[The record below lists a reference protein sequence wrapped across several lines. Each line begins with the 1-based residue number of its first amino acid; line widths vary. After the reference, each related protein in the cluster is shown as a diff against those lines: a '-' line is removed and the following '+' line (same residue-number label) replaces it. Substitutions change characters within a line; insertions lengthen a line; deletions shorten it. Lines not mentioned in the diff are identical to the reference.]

1 MDTVFSSAI
10 APSLNDFLAQKRSLG
25 YKYEAEEYVLH
36 TLDRYWHDNNGNNTD
51 ITEKNLE
58 GWMRKRETETV
69 ASRSNRVSVLRQFTL
84 YLNGIGEHAFIPM
97 DKYIKSHPVFH
108 VLTMTEIQELFQA
121 IDTYEHR
128 RRQSPEVTRMIREY
142 RILFR
147 LILSTGL
154 RKSEAL
160 GLRLQDVN
168 LSENTVSIYQGKM
181 RKDRLVYMSPD
192 MAELIS
198 DYLEYLSQRIGNEPF
213 WLFPSVNP
221 AKHMSDGCAQR
232 FRDFWN
238 MTPSAQKCEKAPTIH
253 SLRHTYVVMRMN
265 QWMENG
271 YDLRV
276 MMPYLSRQLGHVS
289 AEETFY
295 YYHQVIDAHR
305 IIHQKDTLA
314 SLVLPEVRVK

>member
-1 MDTVFSSAI
+1 MDTKFSSSI
-10 APSLNDFLAQKRSLG
+10 APVLNDFLAQKRSLG
-25 YKYEAEEYVLH
+25 YKYSTEENVLR

-51 ITEKNLE
+51 ITEKSLE
-58 GWMRKRETETV
+58 GWMQKKETETV

-84 YLNGIGEHAFIPM
+84 YLNSIGKQAFVPM
-97 DKYIKSHPVFH
+97 DKYIKSHSVFH
-108 VLTMTEIQELFQA
+108 VLNTTEIQELFQV

-128 RRQSPEVTRMIREY
+128 CRQSPEVTRMIQEY
-142 RILFR
+142 KILFR
-147 LILSTGL
+147 LILTTGL

-160 GLRLQDVN
+160 CLRLQDVN
-168 LSENTVSIYQGKM
+168 LSENTVSIYQGKR

-192 MAELIS
+192 MSDLIS
-198 DYLEYLSQRIGNEPF
+198 EYLKYLSQQIGSESF
-213 WLFPSVNP
+213 WLFPSVDP
-221 AKHMSDGCAQR
+221 AKHMSGGCAQR

-238 MTPSAQKCEKAPTIH
+238 MTPSALKCEKAPTIH
-253 SLRHTYVVMRMN
+253 SLRHTYVVLRMN

-271 YDLRV
+271 YDLKV

>member
-1 MDTVFSSAI
+1 MDTVFSSSI
-10 APSLNDFLAQKRSLG
+10 ASALNDFLAQKRSLG
-25 YKYEAEEYVLH
+25 YKYEAEECVLH

-58 GWMRKRETETV
+58 GWMQKKETETV

-128 RRQSPEVTRMIREY
+128 RRQSSEVTRMIQEY
-142 RILFR
+142 KILFR
-147 LILSTGL
+147 LILCTGL

-168 LSENTVSIYQGKM
+168 LSENTVSIYRGKM
-181 RKDRLVYMSPD
+181 RKDRLVYMSSD
-192 MAELIS
+192 MSELIS
-198 DYLEYLSQRIGNEPF
+198 DYLEYLSRQIGNEPF
-213 WLFPSVNP
+213 WLFPSVDP
-221 AKHMSDGCAQR
+221 AKHMSSGCAQR

-238 MTPSAQKCEKAPTIH
+238 MTPSAFNCEKAPTIH

-265 QWMENG
+265 QWMESG
-271 YDLRV
+271 YDLRA

-289 AEETFY
+289 VDETFY

-305 IIHQKDTLA
+305 IIRQKDILA

>member
-1 MDTVFSSAI
+1 MDIVFSSSI
-10 APSLNDFLAQKRSLG
+10 APALSDFLAQKRSLG
-25 YKYEAEEYVLH
+25 YKYKAEEYVLH
-36 TLDRYWHDNNGNNTD
+36 TLDRFWHDNNGNNTD

-58 GWMRKRETETV
+58 GWMQKKETETV

-108 VLTMTEIQELFQA
+108 VLSMTEIQELFQA
-121 IDTYEHR
+121 IDTYAHR
-128 RRQSPEVTRMIREY
+128 RRQSSEVTRMIQEY
-142 RILFR
+142 KILFR
-147 LILSTGL
+147 LILCTGL

-181 RKDRLVYMSPD
+181 RKDRLVYMSSD
-192 MAELIS
+192 MSELIS
-198 DYLEYLSQRIGNEPF
+198 DYLEYLFRQIGNEPL
-213 WLFPSVNP
+213 WLFPSVDP
-221 AKHMSDGCAQR
+221 AKHMSGGCAHR

-238 MTPSAQKCEKAPTIH
+238 MTPSALNCEKAPTIH

-265 QWMENG
+265 QWMESG

-289 AEETFY
+289 VDETFY

-305 IIHQKDTLA
+305 IIRQKDSLA

>member
-1 MDTVFSSAI
+1 MDIVFSSSI
-10 APSLNDFLAQKRSLG
+10 APALSDFLAQKRSLG
-25 YKYEAEEYVLH
+25 YKYKAEEYVLH
-36 TLDRYWHDNNGNNTD
+36 TLDKFWHDNNGNKTD
-51 ITEKNLE
+51 LTEKNLE
-58 GWMRKRETETV
+58 GWMQKKETETV

-108 VLTMTEIQELFQA
+108 VLSMTEIQELFQA
-121 IDTYEHR
+121 IDTYVHR
-128 RRQSPEVTRMIREY
+128 RSQSTEVTRMIQEY
-142 RILFR
+142 KILFR
-147 LILSTGL
+147 LILCTGL

-181 RKDRLVYMSPD
+181 RKDRLVYMSSD
-192 MAELIS
+192 MSELIS
-198 DYLEYLSQRIGNEPF
+198 DYLEYLFRQIGNEPL
-213 WLFPSVNP
+213 WLFPSVDP
-221 AKHMSDGCAQR
+221 AKHISGGCAHR

-238 MTPSAQKCEKAPTIH
+238 MTPSALNCEKAPTIH

-265 QWMENG
+265 QWMESG

-276 MMPYLSRQLGHVS
+276 MMPYLSRQLGHASVD
-289 AEETFY
+289 ETFY

-305 IIHQKDTLA
+305 IIRQKDNL
-314 SLVLPEVRVK
+314 SSVVLPEVRVK

>member
-1 MDTVFSSAI
+1 MDIVFSSSI
-10 APSLNDFLAQKRSLG
+10 APALSDFLAQKRSLG
-25 YKYEAEEYVLH
+25 YKYKAEEYVLH
-36 TLDRYWHDNNGNNTD
+36 TLDKFWHDNNGNKTD
-51 ITEKNLE
+51 LTEKNLE
-58 GWMRKRETETV
+58 GWMQKKETETV

-97 DKYIKSHPVFH
+97 AKYIKSHPVFP
-108 VLTMTEIQELFQA
+108 VLSMTEIQELFQA
-121 IDTYEHR
+121 IDTYAHR
-128 RRQSPEVTRMIREY
+128 RRQSAEVTRMIQEY
-142 RILFR
+142 KILFR
-147 LILSTGL
+147 LILCTGL

-168 LSENTVSIYQGKM
+168 LSENTVLIYQGKM
-181 RKDRLVYMSPD
+181 RKDRLVYMSSD
-192 MAELIS
+192 MSELIS
-198 DYLEYLSQRIGNEPF
+198 DYLEYLFRQIGNEPL
-213 WLFPSVNP
+213 WLFPSVDP
-221 AKHMSDGCAQR
+221 AKHMSGGCAHR

-238 MTPSAQKCEKAPTIH
+238 MTPSALNCEKAPTIH

-265 QWMENG
+265 QWMESG

-289 AEETFY
+289 VDETFY

-305 IIHQKDTLA
+305 IIRQKDNLS